1 MIPRCTYRENLVT
14 KIEQCIIIF
23 KNQYLPM
30 TWILIKSGLPCPTSF
45 LATQEILASVSKVTG
60 SMVQL
65 NVLTSWTIWPPLF
78 QIYSVASGRPGSSTL
93 QVNVMAWPLTTI
105 SVSLLIKACPGGSA
119 RPKYILWE
127 WTLRPWMR
135 WAIRKAAKW
144 HWLWIFM
151 PRHTKL
157 ELEINVFFY
166 EIILLCPFNHHLS
179 KMLCNNYQIRQ
190 SKKKQTHDPF
200 DCFQL

>member
-1 MIPRCTYRENLVT
+1 
-14 KIEQCIIIF
+14 
-23 KNQYLPM
+23 M

-119 RPKYILWE
+119 RPKIHIMRVDFMTVNAVGYKE
-127 WTLRPWMR
+127 SSQMTLVVDIYTS
-135 WAIRKAAKW
+135 AYKIRIGNKC
-144 HWLWIFM
+144 
-151 PRHTKL
+151 
-157 ELEINVFFY
+157 VF
-166 EIILLCPFNHHLS
+166 LR
-179 KMLCNNYQIRQ
+179 NNTFVSI
-190 SKKKQTHDPF
+190 
-200 DCFQL
+200 

>member
-14 KIEQCIIIF
+14 KIEQCIISIF

-119 RPKYILWE
+119 RPKIHIMRVDFTTVNAVGYKE
-127 WTLRPWMR
+127 SSQMTLVVDIY
-135 WAIRKAAKW
+135 A
-144 HWLWIFM
+144 
-151 PRHTKL
+151 
-157 ELEINVFFY
+157 
-166 EIILLCPFNHHLS
+166 
-179 KMLCNNYQIRQ
+179 
-190 SKKKQTHDPF
+190 
-200 DCFQL
+200 